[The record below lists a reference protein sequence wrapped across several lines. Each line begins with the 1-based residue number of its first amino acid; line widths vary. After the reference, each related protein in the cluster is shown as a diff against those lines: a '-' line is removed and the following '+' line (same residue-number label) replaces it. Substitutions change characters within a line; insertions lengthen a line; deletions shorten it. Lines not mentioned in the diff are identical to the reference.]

1 MYNFN
6 KKYNLFLLKYIAV
19 IVSYYLII
27 LIPNNFLL
35 EQYLKSTAFFSSII
49 INWFSG
55 NVSQIGDVI
64 VGNNFS
70 VQISFGCEGTE
81 PIILFLAGVIAFET
95 SKKKKLIGI
104 SLGIITLYILNLFRI
119 VILFFVG
126 SKDLA
131 LFSALHDVYLQII
144 LIVIAVFMLLLWIN
158 YAKK

>member
-64 VGNNFS
+64 VGNDFS

-95 SKKKKLIGI
+95 SKKR
-104 SLGIITLYILNLFRI
+104 N
-119 VILFFVG
+119 
-126 SKDLA
+126 
-131 LFSALHDVYLQII
+131 
-144 LIVIAVFMLLLWIN
+144 
-158 YAKK
+158 